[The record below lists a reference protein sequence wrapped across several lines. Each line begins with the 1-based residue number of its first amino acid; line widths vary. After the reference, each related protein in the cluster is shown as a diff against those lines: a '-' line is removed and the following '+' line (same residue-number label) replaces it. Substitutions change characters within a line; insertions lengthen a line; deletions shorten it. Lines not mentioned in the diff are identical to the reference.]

1 MSRHGLFQNVNQ
13 LLTHRQDALT
23 HAFHFRKPGGFQ
35 LIIAQYGRDHLRTK
49 IRRAGVNTADRRFQL
64 TEYASRGFGVF
75 THHGQTADALAVEGE
90 DF

>member
-1 MSRHGLFQNVNQ
+1 MPSTSASR
-13 LLTHRQDALT
+13 
-23 HAFHFRKPGGFQ
+23 GFQ

-49 IRRAGVNTADRRFQL
+49 VRRAGVNTADRRFQL

-90 DF
+90 DFEKELLTSAGRPALAIARMA